1 MARGCPFLTTLD
13 LSKWLGLTDAGLAK
27 VVSSGKFASL
37 KRLLLSQ
44 CPGVGDAGIRAT
56 LDGCQALEELSAGGC
71 DGVQFLSNDEV
82 LAVVKYLHR
91 NRIFIGATL
100 IS

>member
-1 MARGCPFLTTLD
+1 MARGCPSLTTLD
-13 LSKWLGLTDAGLAK
+13 LSQWPGLTDAGLVK
-27 VVSSGKFASL
+27 VASSGKFASL

-71 DGVQFLSNDEV
+71 NAVEFWSKDEV
-82 LAVVKYLHR
+82 LVVFKCFPG
-91 NRIFIGATL
+91 NIAAIGPAL
-100 IS
+100 L